1 MTTLEQWHAYMTA
14 SGHSHNTAALRVRT
28 IEALLRQ
35 AGVKEPVELTRIHVL
50 NFLARPIRP
59 WTRLT
64 YWQGIERLSEFLRE
78 FGIDPT
84 SDLTAGIKRPRTPE
98 PVARPVTDDTIAKL
112 LGLRMSPRPYAYVR
126 LALYEALRVHE
137 IAHLRGEDFDHDS
150 GWLMVTGKGG
160 VTAPI
165 PIHPEITRMAEGMPE
180 FGYWFPAPSDPQR
193 PVSAAAVSRTI
204 GNALR
209 EVGSPASA
217 HQLRDTAA
225 TRMQRQ
231 VKDLRVTQAML
242 RHRNVRSTQKYTKVA
257 NDDLAAA
264 VTLLDWSSAA

>member
-1 MTTLEQWHAYMTA
+1 M
-14 SGHSHNTAALRVRT
+14 
-28 IEALLRQ
+28 RQ
-35 AGVKEPVELTRIHVL
+35 AGVGEPTDLTRTHVIA
-50 NFLARPIRP
+50 FLARPIRP

-78 FGIDPT
+78 FDLDP
-84 SDLTAGIKRPRTPE
+84 SSALTAGIKRPRTPE
-98 PVARPVTDDTIAKL
+98 PVARPITDDTISKL
-112 LGLRMSPRPYAYVR
+112 LALRLSPRPHAYVR

-137 IAHLRGEDFDHDS
+137 IAKIRGEDFDHDA

-160 VTAPI
+160 ITAPI
-165 PIHPEITRMAEGMPE
+165 PIHTEVTRLAQTMPE
-180 FGYWFPAPSDPQR
+180 FGFWFPAPSRPDL
-193 PVSAAAVSRTI
+193 PVSASAVSRTI

-209 EVGSPASA
+209 AVGADASA

-257 NDDLAAA
+257 NEDLAAA
-264 VTLLDWSSAA
+264 VVGLHWPTAA